1 MKNFIVTQ
9 STFALGCCNPAHEP
23 ENTLP
28 SLTVPGMTLSLRDL
42 VQRYTRGE
50 SVPTFTPQFHGD
62 DELISQD
69 LERMDVQDKL
79 MLSKQLGNA
88 IQTERSRRSST
99 SRPVDDLP
107 SVSATP
113 DPEAAIM

>member
-1 MKNFIVTQ
+1 MKSYIVTQ
-9 STFALGCCNPAHEP
+9 ATFATGCSNPVREP
-23 ENTLP
+23 VNSLP

-62 DELISQD
+62 DELMPQH

-79 MLSKQLGNA
+79 MLSKELSNA

-99 SRPVDDLP
+99 PRVDSDLP
-107 SVSATP
+107 SVPSAP
-113 DPEAAIM
+113 DPEAAVM